1 MWEAL
6 EAANKDTN
14 NHMERNQVSAKFSKK
29 NGIESG
35 SGDVANTTERD
46 YLLVDEEATT
56 SMLRTVTNEREE
68 SSLSEEEDTDE
79 DEKESYSSEEEDTDE
94 AEEESTRAYAELI
107 AVLKVKGI
115 PLSVLDKPQS
125 REWLEKYTGVYRS
138 SWHNK

>member
-1 MWEAL
+1 
-6 EAANKDTN
+6 
-14 NHMERNQVSAKFSKK
+14 MERNQVSTKSSK
-29 NGIESG
+29 NGIESE

-46 YLLVDEEATT
+46 YLLVDEAAT
-56 SMLRTVTNEREE
+56 SLLRTVTNEREE

-138 SWHNK
+138 SWHNE